1 MPRPKSL
8 LLKIA
13 LIILL
18 AGLLEL
24 MLFMAWES
32 SVSTL
37 KGDAAAI
44 NMVASERMRL
54 MKMALLAE
62 HHAEGDA
69 GVKIQLDAEIA
80 IFENIL
86 YGLRDGNPRYNLKK
100 ADEPEIKDRLNQNI
114 DRWNKTIK
122 PMFQNLI
129 QRSTGRDF
137 VKLLKQYREK
147 VFEFTQDVDS
157 LVTLLGNHSERKIDR
172 LRKLQF
178 VFLFLTGLIA
188 LGSLI
193 YVYLV
198 IIQPIKKLVKASKAI
213 VSGNLAQRI
222 AVSSRDEIGDLGNTF
237 NEMTFQLK
245 TNINSLNK
253 KAAELEGQKA
263 FLDSII
269 DNLPF
274 NIYIVDRNLTV
285 IAWNRYREDGLF
297 GISRGVAIGKKLWNI
312 LDMNLFKASS
322 PKNRAEMEREFDE
335 VFKTGKI
342 IEREEVSVSFGGKR
356 FFKVTKIPLAI
367 KEGEAEYV
375 ITALEDITERRVLEA
390 QLMARNRLA
399 AIGELAAGVA
409 HEINNPMA
417 SMAVCVESLLKS
429 TIPDNFKEEGNYQ
442 RFHKYLKIIEDEIYR
457 CKNITTGLLNFSR
470 ESSLV
475 IKDVSINDV
484 LNETI
489 KLIQLQKKFS
499 SFIVRTNL
507 EDNLPTLVADEGQLR
522 QVFLAI
528 MINAF
533 EAMKPGSGVLTISTV
548 SSMNGEKNLIKILF
562 QDNGCGIP
570 PENLNKVFTTFFTT
584 KGHTGT
590 GLGLSICYGIIN
602 QHGGKIE
609 VESEVDKG
617 SIFSIIFPINNQG
630 KKVLQN

>member
-1 MPRPKSL
+1 
-8 LLKIA
+8 LKIA

-24 MLFMAWES
+24 MLFMAWEN

-62 HHAEGDA
+62 HYAEGDA
-69 GVKIQLDAEIA
+69 GVKIQLDNEIA
-80 IFENIL
+80 IFESIL
-86 YGLRDGNPRYNLKK
+86 YGLRDGNPRYSLKK
-100 ADEPEIKDRLNQNI
+100 ADEPEMRDRLNQNI

-122 PMFQNLI
+122 PMLQNLSL
-129 QRSTGRDF
+129 RSTGRDF
-137 VKLLKQYREK
+137 VKVLKQQYREK

-157 LVTLLGNHSERKIDR
+157 LVTLLGNHSERKIGR
-172 LRKLQF
+172 LHKLQF
-178 VFLFLTGLIA
+178 VFLLITGLIA

-193 YVYLV
+193 FVYL
-198 IIQPIKKLVKASKAI
+198 IIIKPIKKLVEVSKAI
-213 VSGNLAQRI
+213 ASGNLAQRI
-222 AVSSRDEIGDLGNTF
+222 AVQSRDEIGDLGNTF
-237 NEMTFQLK
+237 NEMALQLK
-245 TNINSLNK
+245 TNINNLHRQTS
-253 KAAELEGQKA
+253 ELEGQKA

-297 GISRGVAIGKKLWNI
+297 GISRDVAIGKKLWNI

-429 TIPDNFKEEGNYQ
+429 TIPDNFKAEGNYQ

-457 CKNITTGLLNFSR
+457 CKNITTGLLNFSK

-475 IKDVSINDV
+475 VKDVSINDV

-507 EDNLPTLVADEGQLR
+507 EDNLPMLVADEGQLR

-533 EAMKPGSGVLTISTV
+533 EAMEPGRGVLTISTV
-548 SSMNGEKNLIKILF
+548 SSVNGEKNLIKILF

-617 SIFSIIFPINNQG
+617 SIFSIIFPVNNQG